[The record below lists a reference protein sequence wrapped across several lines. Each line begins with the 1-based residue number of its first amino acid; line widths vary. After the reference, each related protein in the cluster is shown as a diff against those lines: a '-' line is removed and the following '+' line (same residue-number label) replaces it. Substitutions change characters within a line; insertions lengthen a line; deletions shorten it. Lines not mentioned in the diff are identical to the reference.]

1 MFTELKVVMAYTDYP
16 AAWMSRDVLV
26 NDVDLTVTDVD
37 GKKVAYPNEC
47 GMGGRVSR
55 RRNSADRE
63 NNVEVVKLPTDK
75 LFMLC
80 RNTLEVIVHVRRHAL
95 STKFQPVALVITGDF
110 DFDKVKVED
119 DTAQDY
125 EDVPGKEPFDFLGFL
140 KTILPGLLGVLFV
153 VFL

>member
-1 MFTELKVVMAYTDYP
+1 MTMAYTDYP
-16 AAWMSRDVLV
+16 ADTSSRNVLV
-26 NDVDLTVTDVD
+26 NDLDLTVTDV
-37 GKKVAYPNEC
+37 GNKNVAYPNEWA
-47 GMGGRVSR
+47 MGARM
-55 RRNSADRE
+55 RNRLEENDRY

-95 STKFQPVALVITGDF
+95 STKFQPVSLVITGDF

>member
-1 MFTELKVVMAYTDYP
+1 MTMAYTDYP
-16 AAWMSRDVLV
+16 ADTSSRNVLV
-26 NDVDLTVTDVD
+26 NDLDLTV
-37 GKKVAYPNEC
+37 
-47 GMGGRVSR
+47 S
-55 RRNSADRE
+55 
-63 NNVEVVKLPTDK
+63 
-75 LFMLC
+75 
-80 RNTLEVIVHVRRHAL
+80 HVL
-95 STKFQPVALVITGDF
+95 STKFQPVSLVITGDF

>member
-1 MFTELKVVMAYTDYP
+1 MAYTDYP

-95 STKFQPVALVITGDF
+95 STKFQPVSLVITGDF

>member
-1 MFTELKVVMAYTDYP
+1 
-16 AAWMSRDVLV
+16 MS
-26 NDVDLTVTDVD
+26 
-37 GKKVAYPNEC
+37 
-47 GMGGRVSR
+47 
-55 RRNSADRE
+55 
-63 NNVEVVKLPTDK
+63 
-75 LFMLC
+75 
-80 RNTLEVIVHVRRHAL
+80 
-95 STKFQPVALVITGDF
+95 LVITGDF